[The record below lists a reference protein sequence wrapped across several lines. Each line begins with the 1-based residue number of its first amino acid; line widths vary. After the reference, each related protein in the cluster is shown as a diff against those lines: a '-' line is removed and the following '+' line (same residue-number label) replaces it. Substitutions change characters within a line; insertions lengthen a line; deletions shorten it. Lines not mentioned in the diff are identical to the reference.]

1 MVRLAAIAISIY
13 ILYHLD
19 SCSIWNVKGKKY
31 RNRELKTRSSRIDR
45 SRYRL
50 SRKERSNVPPI
61 SYRKRVCRYSY
72 IVRYIYLKK
81 LL

>member
-31 RNRELKTRSSRIDR
+31 RNRELKTIGLHGSIDHD
-45 SRYRL
+45 
-50 SRKERSNVPPI
+50 I
-61 SYRKRVCRYSY
+61 D
-72 IVRYIYLKK
+72 
-81 LL
+81 